1 MGGFRRGGTA
11 IQVALS
17 FMVIGGFCSMALELA
32 YLQAVVTELQVVADA
47 SSHAAVMK
55 LNGTQAGV
63 DAARAEAIAVAGLHR
78 VNGKNNYVLNQT
90 KITFGEW
97 DSVSKTFVQTADPA
111 RINTVSVVPSE
122 NGVGLGLGKVFLGTT
137 FNPSACGSVTQG
149 PGNAN
154 TGVVGGPGV
163 ENGHFDVDTVLPR
176 WDCPGPGA
184 CGSYSYYMHSHTY
197 DDSFNTTF
205 FDTFNPSGGHFPIN
219 GCVTSTGSKTTCN
232 ASLTNRLI
240 PKNQGFK
247 LLLSNTKISKGGNLV
262 INGVTWKV
270 LDYGNIPV
278 NSLPGYTLDSPVAGL
293 TKLTSLVMNFNID
306 SIASCELHPTPP
318 SPTWDN
324 VPGIYNEWRNGSLT
338 LQAVKFPGFIQ
349 NGSPSKA
356 NGGHQPV
363 INFPNGLLW
372 ENYFFWHWEAGIPYT
387 TAYATQWLA
396 KHDQLQCFDPE
407 FIDEIGAVNGAAC
420 N

>member
-1 MGGFRRGGTA
+1 MRGFRRGGTA

-63 DAARAEAIAVAGLHR
+63 DAARAEAITVAGLHR

-122 NGVGLGLGKVFLGTT
+122 NGVGLGLGKVFLGIT

-163 ENGHFDVDTVLPR
+163 ENGHFDVDTVLPK

-247 LLLSNTKISKGGNLV
+247 LLLSNTKISKGGNLI

-278 NSLPGYTLDSPVAGL
+278 NSLSGYTLDSPAPGL
-293 TKLTSLVMNFNID
+293 TKLTSLVMKFNVD

-318 SPTWDN
+318 SPTWSN